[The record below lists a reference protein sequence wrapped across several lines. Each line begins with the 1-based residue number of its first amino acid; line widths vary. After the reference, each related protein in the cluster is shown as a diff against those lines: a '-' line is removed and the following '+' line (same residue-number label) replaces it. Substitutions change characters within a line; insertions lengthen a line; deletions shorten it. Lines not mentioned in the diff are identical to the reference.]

1 MQCMW
6 RQGRRLNIRTQAKTP
21 RVDLAQRSKCVD
33 EEEALTDSPRSLMD
47 ELAFLLTTCASLL
60 SSSMRGRC
68 PESPLRLSQAKCAT
82 TCT

>member
-6 RQGRRLNIRTQAKTP
+6 RQDSRLNIRTHARTP
-21 RVDLAQRSKCVD
+21 RVDLAQRCKCVG
-33 EEEALTDSPRSLMD
+33 EEGVLTDSPRSPID
-47 ELAFLLTTCASLL
+47 ELTFLLTTCASLL

-68 PESPLRLSQAKCAT
+68 PESPLRLSQATCAT